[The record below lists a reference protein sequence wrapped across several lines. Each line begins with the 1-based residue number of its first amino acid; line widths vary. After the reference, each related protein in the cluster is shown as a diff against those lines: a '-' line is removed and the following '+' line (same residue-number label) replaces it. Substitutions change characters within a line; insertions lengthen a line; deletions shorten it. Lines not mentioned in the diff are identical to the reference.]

1 MVMNGALWYGLYV
14 LQGKASTS
22 TTFERLTLEEKYL
35 GDLGLDKCKR
45 GSRGHVEK
53 LVEKVEFVVENLET
67 LETKPMVVDDVQMGR
82 SEERQHSLRNNSQ
95 TRDRQREHLRPRD
108 CFELAELVVSSNAEV
123 EDMTCRRV
131 SFGACTKRKLRKPGT
146 PKESKGGLDWNGTH
160 AR

>member
-1 MVMNGALWYGLYV
+1 
-14 LQGKASTS
+14 
-22 TTFERLTLEEKYL
+22 
-35 GDLGLDKCKR
+35 
-45 GSRGHVEK
+45 
-53 LVEKVEFVVENLET
+53 
-67 LETKPMVVDDVQMGR
+67 MVVDDVQMGR

-160 AR
+160 ASREDLVDLFPPQLVVLVCTRYQVDILLQPSVKCLR